1 MVFVCHITLQVH
13 VIKAFYDFMVRS
25 LSRYITI
32 LPSLVAIGTMIVG
45 VRLSGELMF
54 LESYGNCDVV
64 NTVTLLL

>member
-13 VIKAFYDFMVRS
+13 VIKGFYDFMVRS

-32 LPSLVAIGTMIVG
+32 LPSLVAIGTMVVG

-54 LESYGNCDVV
+54 LESYGNCDVA